1 MDGDL
6 KALGARFKKNTETQK
21 AVEQAAVAVE
31 PGESLRIRGK
41 MIGVLLRDARMAAGR
56 TVDDCAR
63 LLRVAPEQIEAFEFG
78 DEVPSL
84 PQLEILAYYLEV
96 PVSHFWGQST
106 LEATRE
112 DYTRAQNDYMAL
124 RDRMIGA
131 LLRKAR
137 EDAKL
142 SLEEVAAASEID
154 AVTIEQYELGEI
166 SLPMHSLS
174 VLATVVRK
182 NMSYFMES
190 SSHLGELLSLR
201 ERWKVFSELPED
213 LRTFASNPL
222 NVGFIEIAMMLAQM
236 PVNKLRSV
244 GESILNIT
252 L

>member
-1 MDGDL
+1 MDDL
-6 KALGARFKKNTETQK
+6 KALGARFKKSTESTR
-21 AVEQAAVAVE
+21 AAEAPELTVD

-56 TVDDCAR
+56 ALDDCAR
-63 LLRVAPEQIEAFEFG
+63 LLYTTPEQIEAFEFG
-78 DEVPSL
+78 DDVPSL

-106 LEATRE
+106 LQASRE
-112 DYTRAQNDYMAL
+112 DYTRAQQEYMAL

-137 EDAKL
+137 EDAGL
-142 SLEEVAAASEID
+142 SLEHVSQETGIDMAAVER
-154 AVTIEQYELGEI
+154 YELGEATM
-166 SLPMHSLS
+166 PMHALS
-174 VLATVVRK
+174 VLANAVRK
-182 NMSYFMES
+182 NMNYFMES

-213 LRTFASNPL
+213 IRTFAANPL
-222 NVGFIEIAMMLAQM
+222 NVGFIEIAIMLSQM
-236 PVNKLRSV
+236 PVNRLRSV